1 MKQMVCFCP
10 EDVIFVLNKWDA
22 VDESERDECFER
34 IKTQLHDI
42 WEEIDDSHILELSAR
57 KVFLNAYLSHTFTIL
72 FQVTN
77 VHILSFGH

>member
-42 WEEIDDSHILELSAR
+42 WEEIDDSHILELSAT
-57 KVFLNAYLSHTFTIL
+57 KVFNAYL
-72 FQVTN
+72 
-77 VHILSFGH
+77 